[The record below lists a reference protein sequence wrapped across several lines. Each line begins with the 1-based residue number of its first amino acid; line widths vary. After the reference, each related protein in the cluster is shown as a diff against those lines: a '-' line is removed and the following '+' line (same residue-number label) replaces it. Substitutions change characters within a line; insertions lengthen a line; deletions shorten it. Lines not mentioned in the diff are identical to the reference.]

1 MPNKWYD
8 DKPIFIDTRIE
19 LSRMNIGERIIKSF
33 DDDNISVDMYK
44 YKQIVDESIKHF
56 KEDDKEKIR

>member
-1 MPNKWYD
+1 MPKKWYN
-8 DKPIFIDTRIE
+8 DKPDFIDIRIQ
-19 LSRMNIGERIIKSF
+19 LSSTNIGERIIKSF